1 MTVFVT
7 VDEIEGD
14 CASLLLRRGDEEE
27 PLGVFSLAELPAGVK
42 TGDILS
48 LSFAL
53 NEEETKA
60 ARERI
65 AELHER
71 LRKKNKE

>member
-1 MTVFVT
+1 MTLLVT

-27 PLGVFSLAELPAGVK
+27 PLGVFSLAELPA
-42 TGDILS
+42 DILS
-48 LSFAL
+48 LSFVL
-53 NEEETKA
+53 NEDETKA
-60 ARERI
+60 ARDRI

-71 LRKKNKE
+71 LMKKNRE